1 MGRTPINFMKKSNIE
16 AEQVE
21 AAYQQF
27 RDLLSPRE
35 KEVLTRYYGIEPN
48 VRHSLREIS
57 EMDMF
62 HVTRERIR
70 QIKTVALKKIKII
83 KPQ

>member
-1 MGRTPINFMKKSNIE
+1 MKKSNIE

>member
-1 MGRTPINFMKKSNIE
+1 MKKSNIE

-21 AAYQQF
+21 RAYQQF
-27 RDLLSPRE
+27 KDILSPRE

-57 EMDMF
+57 EMEMF
-62 HVTRERIR
+62 NVTRERIR

>member
-1 MGRTPINFMKKSNIE
+1 MKKSKIE

-27 RDLLSPRE
+27 KDLLSPRE

-62 HVTRERIR
+62 NVTRERIR

>member
-1 MGRTPINFMKKSNIE
+1 MKKSNIE
-16 AEQVE
+16 AEKVE

-27 RDLLSPRE
+27 KDLLSPRE